1 MAPAAAGSEEEEVLE
16 EEARGEGQVRLYRT
30 RSERREA
37 GLQHQLAPWLTFS
50 GLAELEAIGET
61 FSVEDQPENVRD
73 SESVA
78 AIQLGLI
85 ATPLDWLEGELVPE
99 DDSQGD
105 KIFVEEATISAD
117 VGDWELLAGKQYLP
131 FGQYFSS
138 FITGPILELGETQ
151 ETAATLTYDF
161 EDRIEF
167 SASIYEGV
175 ARRSDESDNGI
186 DWAFALSGVIHERLG
201 VGVSYLTDLG
211 DAGGRL
217 LEDVDN
223 RFVRKVPGLSAYA
236 IWIGDGFET
245 TFEITGA
252 QRSFEE
258 LDSDRDQPL
267 AWNVELALFIHP
279 KAELDFRL
287 EGSRQIEGFPKIQ

>member
-1 MAPAAAGSEEEEVLE
+1 V
-16 EEARGEGQVRLYRT
+16 
-30 RSERREA
+30 
-37 GLQHQLAPWLTFS
+37 
-50 GLAELEAIGET
+50 
-61 FSVEDQPENVRD
+61 
-73 SESVA
+73 
-78 AIQLGLI
+78 IQ
-85 ATPLDWLEGELVPE
+85 
-99 DDSQGD
+99 
-105 KIFVEEATISAD
+105 
-117 VGDWELLAGKQYLP
+117 
-131 FGQYFSS
+131 
-138 FITGPILELGETQ
+138 
-151 ETAATLTYDF
+151 
-161 EDRIEF
+161 
-167 SASIYEGV
+167 
-175 ARRSDESDNGI
+175 
-186 DWAFALSGVIHERLG
+186 ERLG

-287 EGSRQIEGFPKIQ
+287 EGSRMIEGFPKIQWGIATTMQLHRRSTLTLELLQGDFELGLAADDDDNPFTDVTTIGAQLAIAF